1 MTDTPRRLSIEN
13 RLTDRVA
20 VGWFVMTGSTIE
32 QESQSLSLA
41 IEARVRTLQEAYPE
55 PASASDI
62 LAPARRLYWDL
73 GIDPSKRRPAS
84 EALLRRA
91 IQGKGLYRVN
101 TAVDAANLA
110 SLSSFLP
117 VGLYDRDRIEGDV
130 VVLRLGSE
138 GESYPGIGKGDI
150 HLEGRPLLA
159 DERGPFGNPSADS
172 LRTCVG
178 VETRSLLFVLYAPAQ
193 TGHAELERHLDEA
206 ARVMQ
211 EYTGA
216 KRL

>member
-1 MTDTPRRLSIEN
+1 MSDTPRLSIEN
-13 RLTDRVA
+13 RLAGRVA
-20 VGWFVMTGSTIE
+20 VGWFVMTGATIE
-32 QESQSLSLA
+32 QESGPLSLA

-55 PASASDI
+55 PA
-62 LAPARRLYWDL
+62 LA
-73 GIDPSKRRPAS
+73 G
-84 EALLRRA
+84 RA

-117 VGLYDRDRIEGDV
+117 VGLYDRDRIEGNV

-150 HLEGRPLLA
+150 HLDGRPLLA

-172 LRTCVG
+172 LRTSVG
-178 VETRSLLFVLYAPAQ
+178 IETRSLLFVLYAPAQ
-193 TGHAELERHLDEA
+193 TDRGELDRHLDEA
-206 ARVMQ
+206 ARIMQ

-216 KRL
+216 RRV

>member
-1 MTDTPRRLSIEN
+1 LRPRPSLHGAADSLRALRQAVRGARPHRHPARSLSRLHAGFRDRTMNQTPARLSFEN
-13 RLTDRVA
+13 RLADRVA
-20 VGWFVMTGSTIE
+20 VGWFVMTGATIE
-32 QESQSLSLA
+32 PESEALSLA
-41 IEARVRTLQEAYPE
+41 IEARVRTLQETYPE
-55 PASASDI
+55 PALAGDL

-117 VGLYDRDRIEGDV
+117 VGLYDRDRIEGDT
-130 VVLRLGSE
+130 VVLRLGEE

-150 HLEGRPLLA
+150 HL
-159 DERGPFGNPSADS
+159 
-172 LRTCVG
+172 
-178 VETRSLLFVLYAPAQ
+178 
-193 TGHAELERHLDEA
+193 
-206 ARVMQ
+206 
-211 EYTGA
+211 
-216 KRL
+216 